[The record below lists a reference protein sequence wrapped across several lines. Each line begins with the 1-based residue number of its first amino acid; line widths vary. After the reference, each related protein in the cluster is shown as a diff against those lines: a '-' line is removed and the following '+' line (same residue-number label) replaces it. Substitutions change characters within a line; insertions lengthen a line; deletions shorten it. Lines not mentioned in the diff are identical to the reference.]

1 MGLLVGFLPWILFA
15 VLRAMDQLA
24 PALLVALACSVYT
37 VASKRAKVLD
47 WTSLAFFSALA
58 VLVLVLGHKSLL
70 PWTSTLS
77 NGTLALMAWGG
88 LLAGRPFTV
97 AYAKEHVPPELW
109 GSPGFRAVNRHI
121 TAVWALSFT
130 VQAVSAL
137 LLFEGRTTTW
147 VDEALSIA
155 AIVVALQFTS
165 RYPAWYRARH
175 GGGGAA
181 RGGPEVP
188 PSSHRSA
195 AEQPASD

>member
-15 VLRAMDQLA
+15 VLRGFGLLA

-37 VASKRAKVLD
+37 VASAPKRAKVLD
-47 WTSLAFFSALA
+47 WTSLCFFAVLAL
-58 VLVLVLGHKSLL
+58 LVLVLGHTSLL

-97 AYAKEHVPPELW
+97 AYAKEHVPPEFW
-109 GSPGFRAVNRHI
+109 GRPGFRAVNRHI

-130 VQAVSAL
+130 VQTFSAY
-137 LLFEGRTTTW
+137 LLFEGRESGWT
-147 VDEALSIA
+147 DEALSVACIG
-155 AIVVALQFTS
+155 VALQFTS

-175 GGGGAA
+175 GGGGPAP
-181 RGGPEVP
+181 GGPEVP
-188 PSSHRSA
+188 PSSP
-195 AEQPASD
+195 E